1 MIAFKIKFFFF
12 FFKHILPAIF
22 GKESACSLGDAGL
35 ISGLGRFPGGGK
47 GNPLQYS
54 CLGNPMGGQ
63 KQTEEMAG
71 YSPWGHKGLDLATE
85 GHTHIML
92 SRPQSYHYLCV
103 NIF

>member
-1 MIAFKIKFFFF
+1 
-12 FFKHILPAIF
+12 
-22 GKESACSLGDAGL
+22 
-35 ISGLGRFPGGGK
+35 
-47 GNPLQYS
+47 
-54 CLGNPMGGQ
+54 MGGQ